1 MVQFF
6 YSRLYLSIKTVSC
19 RLLQRM
25 ERMHGHRLKLHTIG
39 PPFSYLKVMPPS
51 PLKITSMYVLVLP
64 DEIRFIS
71 S

>member
-6 YSRLYLSIKTVSC
+6 LFKAVFENYNCFLSSVATNGKDG
-19 RLLQRM
+19 R
-25 ERMHGHRLKLHTIG
+25 RLKLQTIG
-39 PPFSYLKVMPPS
+39 PPFSYLKAMPPS